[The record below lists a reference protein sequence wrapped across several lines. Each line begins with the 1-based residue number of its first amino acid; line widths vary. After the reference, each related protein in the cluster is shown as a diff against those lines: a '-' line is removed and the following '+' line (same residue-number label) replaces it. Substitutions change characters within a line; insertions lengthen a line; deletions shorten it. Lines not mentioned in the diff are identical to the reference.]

1 MLLARRAFH
10 LCCCPARPY
19 VLGPTERCTK
29 TKGREADGVV
39 LVFRPNDYYVHWKED
54 REPYEKRSR
63 LLFVAISRARQ
74 KVAVILPPQPHQL
87 VAPFRNLAAVV
98 ASGRR

>member
-1 MLLARRAFH
+1 
-10 LCCCPARPY
+10 
-19 VLGPTERCTK
+19 
-29 TKGREADGVV
+29 V